1 MRAIAVAERA
11 SGADNGRPAAT
22 APNLMLTG
30 IGLKILSTLAFTMM
44 SACVKLVGA
53 AHPGEPLYYPIGQT
67 VFCRSFF
74 ALIPVIVW
82 LGLRGDLITA
92 FENSSIRTHL
102 RRGFF
107 GSVGMFSGFT
117 ALILLPLADATA
129 ISYAAP
135 LFTVVLAALLLKEV
149 VRIYRWT
156 AVAVGFLGVLVMLVP
171 YFDGSAPTGGQKIVG
186 IAFGLLGA
194 VCAGFATIETR
205 KLTRTES
212 TGVIVFYFMS
222 LVTMIGLATSLAGLF
237 NPSLAWKMPGARDAA
252 LLVVMGV
259 MGGIGQITLTQSF
272 RYADASL
279 IAPFD
284 YLSMLWAIA
293 IGWFLFGE
301 LPQSIV
307 MVGAGIVV
315 AAGIFVIWRERRLGL
330 DRRRQKESGPNRAL

>member
-1 MRAIAVAERA
+1 MRAFAVAPGTA
-11 SGADNGRPAAT
+11 GVDNGRPAAT
-22 APNLMLTG
+22 ASSLMLTG

-53 AHPGEPLYYPIGQT
+53 AHPGDPLYYPVGQT
-67 VFCRSFF
+67 VFFRSLF
-74 ALIPVIVW
+74 ALIPVFVW
-82 LGLRGDLITA
+82 LWMRGDLITA
-92 FENSSIRTHL
+92 FENTSLRNHL
-102 RRGFF
+102 RRGVF
-107 GSVGMFSGFT
+107 GSIGMFSGFT

-135 LFTVVLAALLLKEV
+135 LFTVVLAALLLKET
-149 VRIYRWT
+149 VRIYRWS
-156 AVAVGFLGVLVMLVP
+156 AVAIGFLGVLVMLIP
-171 YFDGSAPTGGQKIVG
+171 YFDGSTPTNGQRILGV
-186 IAFGLLGA
+186 AFGLIGA
-194 VCAGFATIETR
+194 VCAGFATVETR
-205 KLTRTES
+205 KLTRNAS
-212 TGVIVFYFMS
+212 TGAIVFYFMS
-222 LVTMIGLATSLAGLF
+222 LVTVIALATSVAGLLQ
-237 NPSLAWKMPGARDAA
+237 PGLAWKLPTATDAA
-252 LLVVMGV
+252 LLVLMGV

-307 MVGAGIVV
+307 LVGAGIVV

-330 DRRRQKESGPNRAL
+330 DRRSQKESGPNRAL